1 MATSSNSYTV
11 TKATADAFVA
21 RYGTSY
27 DGYQMARESDTT
39 LVLSA
44 SGNGHSKF
52 ANAIWSFRP
61 TAPVAET
68 VRAGCE
74 PATGQ
79 QIAYLRR
86 LIADDYGTATTIGA
100 RITPDLTKQAAS
112 RFISML
118 RNGV

>member
-1 MATSSNSYTV
+1 VLDN
-11 TKATADAFVA
+11 DAYCA
-21 RYGTSY
+21 YCRGIERGTHHG
-27 DGYQMARESDTT
+27 DQQQ
-39 LVLSA
+39 
-44 SGNGHSKF
+44 
-52 ANAIWSFRP
+52 I
-61 TAPVAET
+61 
-68 VRAGCE
+68 
-74 PATGQ
+74 Q